1 MTPLVSIGLPVYNG
15 ENYIREAIDAIL
27 SQTFTNF
34 ELIISDNDS
43 TDNTESIC
51 REYAARDSR
60 ISYYHQAKNLGAA
73 PNYNFVFH
81 QAKGAYFKW
90 LAHDD
95 GCAADF
101 LEKSVEVLE
110 HDLSIVLCYSQIK
123 IIDRQGKLMDRS
135 DPLYGWVS
143 SGVAKLTDDSNLL
156 SIRFKNAIKPHPC
169 YPVFGLVRSST
180 LQETGLIGSYS
191 DSDRVLLSQ
200 LALRG
205 KFYRFDED
213 LLYLRRHLEQS
224 IQALASHRSQHKYTH
239 WFDSATKD
247 KIIFPHWR
255 VLKELVNSIEDVSLT
270 HQQRLSCYTALLPW
284 LRISRKGMID
294 DLSIGTQQI
303 IAKFYRQLFKNKT
316 VTY

>member
-1 MTPLVSIGLPVYNG
+1 MSPLVTIGLPVYNG

-27 SQTFTNF
+27 SQTFEDF
-34 ELIISDNDS
+34 ELIISDNASTDS
-43 TDNTESIC
+43 TEAIC
-51 REYAARDSR
+51 RKYAVKDSR
-60 ISYYHQAKNLGAA
+60 ISYHQQAKNLGAA

-81 QAKGAYFKW
+81 QAQGKYFKW

-101 LEKSVEVLE
+101 LEKTVKILE
-110 HDLSIVLCYSQIK
+110 GDLSIVLCYSQIRIVDKDGK
-123 IIDRQGKLMDRS
+123 IMDHN

-143 SGVAKLTDDSNLL
+143 MGIAKFDDDSDRL
-156 SIRFKNAIKPHPC
+156 STRFKNIIKPHPC
-169 YPVFGLVRSST
+169 YPVFGLIRSSI
-180 LQETGLIGSYS
+180 LKETGLIGSYS

-255 VLKELVNSIEDVSLT
+255 VLKELINSIEDMPLT
-270 HQQRLSCYTALLPW
+270 QQQRFSCYVALLPW
-284 LRISRKGMID
+284 LRISRRGMTD
-294 DLSIGTQQI
+294 DLSIGIQQI
-303 IAKFYRQLFKNKT
+303 LGIFYRKLFKKNSI
-316 VTY
+316 TY